1 MKLFRYILFVIAVVS
16 LQSGLAQRSDYQPE
30 FTVGVKG
37 GTTLS
42 RVSFTPTVT
51 QSLLLGYTGGV
62 SVRYIEEKFFGL
74 IAEINFTQC
83 GWNETFEEDPYTY
96 THTLNYVTIPFLTHF
111 FFGNRV
117 VRGFVMRDLK
127 SDFYW
132 GIVIKAIL
140 TFIICLSSAKKVR

>member
-1 MKLFRYILFVIAVVS
+1 MKLLRYILFVIAVVS

-96 THTLNYVTIPFLTHF
+96 THTLNYVTIPFLTSLAI
-111 FFGNRV
+111 V
-117 VRGFVMRDLK
+117 SCVDLSMRDLK

>member
-1 MKLFRYILFVIAVVS
+1 MKLLRYILFVIAVVS

-96 THTLNYVTIPFLTHF
+96 THTLN
-111 FFGNRV
+111 
-117 VRGFVMRDLK
+117 
-127 SDFYW
+127 
-132 GIVIKAIL
+132 
-140 TFIICLSSAKKVR
+140 

>member
-1 MKLFRYILFVIAVVS
+1 MKLLRYILFVIAVVS

-111 FFGNRV
+111 FFGNHV
-117 VRGFVMRDLK
+117 DLSMRGLK

>member
-1 MKLFRYILFVIAVVS
+1 MKLLRYILFVIAVVS

-96 THTLNYVTIPFLTHF
+96 TSLVIMSCVDLSM
-111 FFGNRV
+111 
-117 VRGFVMRDLK
+117 RGLK